1 MKIALLGDIALYG
14 RFDVEKN
21 PHLDNYFADV
31 ERMLAGMDHVIG
43 NLETPFVDKQKKHGA
58 KSAHIFCS
66 LPNIKVLKM
75 LHISA
80 VGLANNHAYDYGR
93 ESLELT
99 CKHLQDNNIPF
110 FGIKGKQ
117 LLLQDAST
125 KIAVSGFCCYST
137 NPMGMGK
144 DGVNILNVEEVE
156 RQMKENQDK
165 GFFNIVSIHTG
176 QEHVNYPSY
185 HAMLFARNW
194 AKRFDYVYYG
204 HHPHVVQGVE
214 KCNNSQIFYSLGN
227 FCFDD
232 VYTSKSK
239 QPLVK
244 LSDNNKTGM
253 IVILEYEGN
262 AVKNYETIPFYMGKD
277 KMEIRKDLVPQF
289 ESYSSALSMSKSE
302 YVSMRRKMLN
312 AYIQQRKEMRN
323 LSWYL
328 KRLNLNSFR
337 MIRNAKNNAKAY
349 QANVRKYVKR
359 LACQEDVSY

>member
-14 RFDVEKN
+14 RFSVENNLHLDHYFVDVEK
-21 PHLDNYFADV
+21 L
-31 ERMLAGMDHVIG
+31 LAGMDHVIG
-43 NLETPFVDKQKKHGA
+43 NLETPFVDKHKKYGA
-58 KSAHIFCS
+58 KSAHICCT
-66 LPNIKVLKM
+66 LPNVKVLKM
-75 LHISA
+75 LHVSA

-93 ESLELT
+93 KAMEFT

-137 NPMGMGK
+137 NPMGMGE
-144 DGVNILNVEEVE
+144 DGVNIMNVKEVE

-165 GFFNIVSIHTG
+165 GFFNIVSIHAG
-176 QEHVNYPSY
+176 QEHMNYPSY
-185 HAMLFARNW
+185 HSILFAR
-194 AKRFDYVYYG
+194 KLSEMFDYVYYG
-204 HHPHVVQGVE
+204 HHPHVVQGME
-214 KCNNSQIFYSLGN
+214 KCNNSHIFYSLGN

-253 IVILEYEGN
+253 IVILEFEGN
-262 AVKNYETIPFYMGKD
+262 IVKNYDTIPFYMGEE
-277 KMEIRKDLVPQF
+277 KMEIRKDLEPQF
-289 ESYSSALSMSKSE
+289 EKYSSALSMPKSE
-302 YVSMRRKMLN
+302 YVSMRRKMLDE
-312 AYIQQRKEMRN
+312 YIRQRKEMRN

-337 MIRNAKNNAKAY
+337 MIRSAKNNAKAY
-349 QANVRKYVKR
+349 QANVKKY
-359 LACQEDVSY
+359 L